1 MPLLPPE
8 VENGLKSSFRQNLWY
23 FEWKQ
28 LEINHELLTK
38 GLVLFLVAIVWLYE
52 KCLWMSLN
60 EDLEEIIL

>member
-28 LEINHELLTK
+28 LEINHELLTN
-38 GLVLFLVAIVWLYE
+38 GLVLFSVAIV
-52 KCLWMSLN
+52 
-60 EDLEEIIL
+60 